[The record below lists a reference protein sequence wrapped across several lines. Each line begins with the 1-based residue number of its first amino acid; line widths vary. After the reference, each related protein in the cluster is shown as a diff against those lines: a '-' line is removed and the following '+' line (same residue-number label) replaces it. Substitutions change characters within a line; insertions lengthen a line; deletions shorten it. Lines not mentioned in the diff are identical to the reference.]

1 MTDHELVL
9 QFVREPKFGSDMI
22 AWFSHGQFSHVEAIW
37 PDNPELTYGSYE
49 RQVGRIRSGVQ
60 FRPVGYHELS
70 LCVHCHIPM
79 TELQLSLWK
88 SWQLE
93 QEYKPYD
100 WDAIWGFV
108 AGRNWRDPG
117 QWICSEIQAR
127 ALEIC
132 GKIPH
137 LYLPSNRITPV
148 ALALVCSALDG
159 VWFERI
165 SPSGSDASLSRRH
178 IVKS

>member
-1 MTDHELVL
+1 MSDELIL

-22 AWFSHGQFSHVEAIW
+22 AWFSHGKFSHVEAIW
-37 PDNPELTYGSYE
+37 PEDTTFTYGSYE
-49 RQVGRIRSGVQ
+49 KKVGNIPSGVQ
-60 FRPVGYHELS
+60 FRPVGYHKLS
-70 LCVHCHIPM
+70 VCVHCHIPM
-79 TELQLSLWK
+79 TPIQLSIWRD
-88 SWQLE
+88 WQWAQLGR
-93 QEYKPYD
+93 PYD

-117 QWICSEIQAR
+117 KWICSELQAR

-148 ALALVCSALDG
+148 ALALTLSALGG
-159 VWFERI
+159 VWFENI
-165 SPSGSDASLSRRH
+165 KLYDEDANLCHKHSEVL
-178 IVKS
+178 